1 MSSQCPI
8 CCGTTTQNVV
18 VLEDLPIF
26 CNVQYRSRAEA
37 TDVPKGVIDLHF
49 CADCQHFFNASFDGD
64 LLRYGDAYENSLHF
78 SETFSSFATQ
88 LAEQLVDRFDVRSSQ
103 VVDVGCGQGDFL
115 KLVCAIGDNVGHG
128 FDPSYDPTR
137 EVDDCS
143 SKITFYSIPYSDQH
157 RGKLTPRLLTCRHV
171 LEHIDQPVQFL
182 RDVVGDEPR
191 SAERPVYYLEVPNAL
206 FTLRDLSIWDLVYE
220 HCQYFTAGSFS
231 ELARRAGLRR
241 ISLMESFGG
250 QFLSLEA
257 VKTEVEESVIASS
270 GDGCDLRALASG
282 FRHQVDAL
290 INRWQQA
297 LREESRR
304 GPCVVWGA
312 GSKGV
317 TFANLM
323 HEPDLIAALVDIN
336 PNKVGR
342 FIAGTGHEIVG
353 PEQLAPLRPSSVLVM
368 NPIYEEEVKQ
378 QVRGMGCDA
387 VVQVVA

>member
-1 MSSQCPI
+1 LSSQCPI
-8 CCGTTTQNVV
+8 CCGTSIHSVA

-26 CNVQYRSRAEA
+26 CNVQYRSSAEA
-37 TDVPKGVIDLHF
+37 TDVPKGVMDLHF
-49 CADCQHFFNASFDGD
+49 CGDCQHFFNAAFDGD
-64 LLRYGDAYENSLHF
+64 LLRYGDAYDNSLHF

-103 VVDVGCGQGDFL
+103 VVDVGCGRGDFL
-115 KLVCAIGDNVGHG
+115 KLVCAVGDNEGHG

-137 EVDDCS
+137 EADDCS
-143 SKITFYSIPYSDQH
+143 SKITFYSTPYSDQH
-157 RGKLTPRLLTCRHV
+157 REKLAPRLVTCRHV
-171 LEHIDQPVQFL
+171 LEHIEQPVPFL
-182 RDVVGDEPR
+182 CGVVGDPL
-191 SAERPVYYLEVPNAL
+191 SAGQPVYYLEVPNAL
-206 FTLRDLSIWDLVYE
+206 FTLRDLSIWDLIYE

-241 ISLMESFGG
+241 TSLTESFGG

-257 VKTEVEESVIASS
+257 VQTGADESAIASS
-270 GDGCDLRALASG
+270 GGVCDLRALASG
-282 FRHQVDAL
+282 FGHQVDAL
-290 INRWQQA
+290 VNRWRQA
-297 LREESRR
+297 LREENRR

-323 HEPDLIAALVDIN
+323 REPDLIAALVDIN
-336 PNKVGR
+336 PNKQGR

-353 PEQLAPLRPSSVLVM
+353 PERLASMDVALVLVM
-368 NPIYEEEVKQ
+368 NPIYEGEVRE
-378 QVRGMGCDA
+378 QVHAVGCDA